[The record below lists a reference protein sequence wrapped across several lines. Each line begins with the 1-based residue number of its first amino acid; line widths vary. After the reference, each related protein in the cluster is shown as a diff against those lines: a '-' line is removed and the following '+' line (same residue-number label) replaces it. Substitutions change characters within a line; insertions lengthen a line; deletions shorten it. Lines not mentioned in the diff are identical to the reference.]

1 MDNQRVKGENTM
13 SSSHTFYSV
22 DKITLTSKILVSDEG
37 EEFTI
42 LKITIRDSRDY
53 VSRVDLLVNDDIEC
67 KVNMEGSTAINLT
80 NLLESCK

>member
-1 MDNQRVKGENTM
+1 M

-67 KVNMEGSTAINLT
+67 KVNMEGSKAINLT

>member
-1 MDNQRVKGENTM
+1 M

>member
-1 MDNQRVKGENTM
+1 M

-42 LKITIRDSRDY
+42 LKIIIRDSRDY

>member
-1 MDNQRVKGENTM
+1 M
-13 SSSHTFYSV
+13 SSLHTFHSV

-67 KVNMEGSTAINLT
+67 KVNMEGSTAINIT

>member
-1 MDNQRVKGENTM
+1 M

-80 NLLESCK
+80 NLLVSCK

>member
-1 MDNQRVKGENTM
+1 M

-37 EEFTI
+37 EKFTI
-42 LKITIRDSRDY
+42 LKIMIRDSRDY
-53 VSRVDLLVNDDIEC
+53 VSQVNLLVNDDIEC

-80 NLLESCK
+80 NLLKSCK

>member
-1 MDNQRVKGENTM
+1 M

-42 LKITIRDSRDY
+42 LKITIRDSREY